1 MECKLKNKQTNK
13 SGPWPHSLKS
23 TTSVHSM
30 TFLAIFLLTFKD
42 PGGTAAQQLPSETA
56 VSNPNTLALL
66 KFAWGSLNSLSTP
79 SDTSQPLSSAHA
91 FIPTTNK
98 LPQASFGARLMEPLP
113 PQSLYFRGV
122 MTSPQLLPSGSHP
135 SPSFQSLLS
144 EKEAEIDLTA
154 KDKDSVS
161 LGKGS
166 SCKISL
172 LTVG

>member
-1 MECKLKNKQTNK
+1 
-13 SGPWPHSLKS
+13 
-23 TTSVHSM
+23 
-30 TFLAIFLLTFKD
+30 
-42 PGGTAAQQLPSETA
+42 
-56 VSNPNTLALL
+56 
-66 KFAWGSLNSLSTP
+66 
-79 SDTSQPLSSAHA
+79 
-91 FIPTTNK
+91 
-98 LPQASFGARLMEPLP
+98 
-113 PQSLYFRGV
+113 

-135 SPSFQSLLS
+135 SSFQSLLS